1 MNDNNLYDKIITS
14 EDKIN
19 DHTLGLND
27 CANSSGTFLLTNESQ
42 GAKIVLHAIKNEK
55 TKIVAGSHP
64 IAPIYDYTKGL
75 AKLPSKTSDIILEAF
90 FINDDTFCIVGNQN
104 PETRQFF
111 KINENKRQTNYVD
124 TLSDEEG
131 MALLQA
137 SGKNPFSDGKKF
149 NARALQE
156 QNNLK
161 FQDKHNLSSAY
172 SHLAAMIDNNI
183 TRVAQPVEKTADD
196 PFADAVTDD
205 KFELKAGKKLTQ
217 LYGLAQNLLKKAANG
232 TIDLTTADLPS
243 LDLAC
248 SIYCRDIN
256 GNLNPLGKNIVSQ
269 LEKHSKN
276 PQQAAKNT
284 ENCRNADY
292 QKVGKEIA
300 VQIQQMTNAQ
310 TFQR

>member
-1 MNDNNLYDKIITS
+1 MNDNNLYDKIIDS

-19 DHTLGLND
+19 DRTLGLDD
-27 CANSSGTFLLTNESQ
+27 CANSSGTFLLTNEAQ
-42 GAKIVLHAIKNEK
+42 GGRIVLHAVKDEK
-55 TKIVAGSHP
+55 TKVVAGSHP
-64 IAPIYDYTKGL
+64 IAPIYDYAKGF
-75 AKLPSKTSDIILEAF
+75 AKLPSKSDLILEAF
-90 FINDDTFCIVGNQN
+90 FINDDTFCIVGNEN

-124 TLSDEEG
+124 TLSDEAG
-131 MALLQA
+131 MALLQTT
-137 SGKNPFSDGKKF
+137 GKNPFSDGKKF

-172 SHLAAMIDNNI
+172 SHLAAMIGNNI
-183 TRVAQPVEKTADD
+183 TLVAQPVEKPADD
-196 PFADAVTDD
+196 PFADFIESD

-248 SIYCRDIN
+248 SVYCRDIN

-269 LEKHSKN
+269 IEKHSRN

-284 ENCRNADY
+284 EFCRNADY